1 MVGMRA
7 LNIQEKREQ
16 TIAYRLLIPTLLII
30 GGLVFYPLVFNVF
43 LSFFKVSLSG
53 KREFIG
59 IQNYITLFQ
68 NKDFYAA
75 LFLTFQFLFFT
86 VVGTTLVGLVV
97 ALILNIDFRGNA
109 LLQTIILLPY
119 FAPVI
124 SVIFGWQFIF
134 DPVNGIY
141 NHVMVEVLKLT
152 NERKNILGDPSTSMI
167 IVVLFNIWKYYP
179 ISYLMILAKLK
190 SVDKN
195 LYEAADIDGANNVQ
209 KFFAVTLPE
218 LKFTLG
224 TVILLRLVW
233 NLNRFEDVYLISPN
247 TNILS
252 IFTYKQAFAG
262 IPDQGLAATI
272 SLVQLVIVGILI
284 WTYVKHILKW

>member
-16 TIAYRLLIPTLLII
+16 AIAYRLLIPTLLII
-30 GGLVFYPLVFNVF
+30 GGLVFYPLIFNIF

-97 ALILNIDFRGNA
+97 ALVLNIDFRGNA

-167 IVVLFNIWKYYP
+167 VVVIFNIWKYYP

-218 LKFTLG
+218 LQFTLG
-224 TVILLRLVW
+224 TVMLLRLVW